1 MSAAHGYWGIDV
13 AKDTLELAEFEAGGQ
28 GQVTNDSVGIAALL
42 KRMTDAPPQLIVLEA
57 TGGYEQEV
65 VWALGTAGLPVV
77 VVNPRQVRE
86 FARATGQLAKTD
98 RLDAEVLARF
108 AATVRPEP
116 RPLPDAAALELEAYL
131 TRRRQL
137 RDMLTMEQQ
146 RLALVRPR
154 EVRQSLRKHIA
165 YLQRELRSTESD
177 LNQLIKGSTLWREA
191 DDLLQSV
198 PGIGPTTAQTLIAL
212 LPELGTLGRRA
223 IAKLVGVAPLSQE
236 SGRFRGARRTW
247 GGRASVRRTLYMAA
261 LVGTRWNPVIRS
273 FYQRLIATGKAK
285 KVALTACMRKLLTLL
300 NVILK
305 TKRPWQP
312 MLVTTGA

>member
-13 AKDTLELAEFEAGGQ
+13 AKDTLELAEFEASEQ
-28 GQVTNDSVGIAALL
+28 GQVTNDSAGIAALL
-42 KRMTDAPPQLIVLEA
+42 NRLTEAPPQLIVLEA

-98 RLDAEVLARF
+98 RLDAKVLARF
-108 AATVRPEP
+108 AATVRPDP

-177 LNQLIKGSTLWREA
+177 LSQLIKGSPLWREA

-223 IAKLVGVAPLSQE
+223 IAKLVGVAPLNQE
-236 SGRFRGARRTW
+236 SGRLRGARRTW
-247 GGRASVRRTLYMAA
+247 GGRAPVRRTLYMAA
-261 LVGTRWNPVIRS
+261 LVGTRWNPVIRA
-273 FYQRLIATGKAK
+273 FYQRLIAAGKAR
-285 KVALTACMRKLLTLL
+285 KVALTACMRKLLTIL

-312 MLVTTGA
+312 TMASTSA